1 MKKFLSI
8 LTVLCLVLLMPTAVL
23 ADGDRDP
30 GVYTTAPNGYA
41 YTAPQVEDNTQYLYD
56 FAGIIPDD
64 EEPALREKLA
74 STADRRD
81 CALLVVTTD
90 KTDTDPDYGTA
101 VTRAY
106 AEDFYEANAEGL
118 SEDAWILCID
128 MNNRVIMTVGYGR
141 FAKEKYVAFTEEVYD
156 DVVGFASEGA
166 YRRVVETFAS
176 DVYKLDNWSYAMI
189 PTVGSLM
196 ISLAAM
202 VVVLVVVL
210 LRHKSASPKV
220 NSRIP
225 VDLVN
230 PKERDQHV
238 RPMGRHVTSHRIE
251 KSSGSSS
258 GGGFSGGMGT
268 SGGGHSTSGGGGHF

>member
-1 MKKFLSI
+1 MKKILSI

-166 YRRVVETFAS
+166 YSRVVETFAS

-202 VVVLVVVL
+202 VVVLSIYNGFEKL
-210 LRHKSASPKV
+210 SEQRT
-220 NSRIP
+220 SRMDPPLMVERADGRVIGNADSLAAEIAKIGG
-225 VDLVN
+225 VDAAFPTLSLI
-230 PKERDQHV
+230 H
-238 RPMGRHVTSHRIE
+238 I
-251 KSSGSSS
+251 
-258 GGGFSGGMGT
+258 
-268 SGGGHSTSGGGGHF
+268 